1 MATVAVSFQGTRV
14 NASDSDIDWG
24 NLNSTGPTPSAEAQ
38 NRYQG
43 VAIVNKQITSGTL
56 GGIDYDPGTGAVD
69 MTAATRQLWFVKA
82 VVTDFADLVTTSG
95 ARISLGSANNAFYH
109 YIVAG
114 TDANRSRFTN
124 YPPQGGFL
132 IFGLNPNV
140 SAWREGTGSGS
151 PVLTAVDYFGFEAA
165 FQVGSSKSENIGLDA
180 IDIGTGL
187 LLVGGDGAD
196 TDGTYVDFVSEDQG
210 IANNRWGVVLQPQ
223 TGSPITVNGRLDL
236 GSASAVGFT
245 DTTSVLVYPD
255 GYHNTGDVGVAVD
268 LQAAASLV
276 SDGATHIGLGSATT
290 VDTRPD
296 YVITGTSGSATLSGT
311 LTNFRNVTLTSTTT
325 VDGASLECS
334 LLTQGSADIVDSTI
348 LTDAASGVATLQ
360 DPTFG
365 TTTDL
370 RDTAFVQS
378 GAGHAIE
385 LTTAT
390 TYNLQGITFSGY
402 GADTT
407 NAAAIYVSATTGTV
421 TINVSGGG
429 DSPTTRS
436 AGAAVVINNTVTV
449 RVTVL
454 DAITKSAISG
464 VRVLLEADT
473 GGPLAAGTDILSGT
487 TNGSGVIEDAGFNY
501 TSNQPVVGRAR
512 YSSPPGPFYKTGDIT
527 GTITSSGFQTTVL
540 LISDE

>member
-1 MATVAVSFQGTRV
+1 MATVAVTFQGTRV
-14 NASDSDIDWG
+14 NASDSNTDWG

-56 GGIDYDPGTGAVD
+56 GGIDYDPGAGAVD
-69 MTAATRQLWFVKA
+69 MTAANRQLWFVKA

-95 ARISLGSANNAFYH
+95 ARVTLGSANNAFYH

-165 FQVGSSKSENIGLDA
+165 FQVGASKSENLGLDA

-210 IANNRWGVVLQPQ
+210 IANNRWGVVLQTQ

-255 GYHNTGDVGVAVD
+255 GYHNAGDVGVAVD

-276 SDGATHIGLGSATT
+276 SDGATHIGLGSSTT

-407 NAAAIYVSATTGTV
+407 NSAAIYVSATTGTV

-454 DAITKSAISG
+454 DATTKSAISG

-527 GTITSSGFQTTVL
+527 GTITSSGFETNVL